1 MTSMKKLV
9 LKCLLMV
16 IRYVKVL
23 NEFFLTSL
31 FAFIHGKPKLLP
43 PITDETLLKPAT
55 VLAEEIRNG
64 KLKSV
69 DLVERYIRRMRDVQ
83 PVINAVVEDRYEEAI
98 AEAEAADQLVA
109 SGTVTPEQLAKD
121 KPFLGVPLTTK
132 NCYAVKG
139 MLQDA
144 GLVLRKGFRAPQDA
158 DCMALLRKAGAIPL
172 AVTNISELCMWWES
186 YNKLHGRTNNPYDSR
201 RICGGSS
208 GGEGSLI
215 ASAGSVFGVGTDIG
229 GSIRMPA
236 FFNGIFGHK
245 PTRGLVSNKGQYPPA
260 RDESLDACLA
270 AGPMCRYARD
280 LEPMLAVMA
289 GTRASMVPFNSEV
302 DWSKMTVYY
311 MVDDLGGT
319 LCTPVH
325 PEMKDAVRK
334 VARYFHETHGSPVV
348 ELALEEFRYSA
359 QIFTARL
366 AAAAVPPFSAELTL
380 LKGKVRVWRELVRW
394 MLGRSPHTLPA
405 LALCLLEWLSPKRG
419 HPALSRV
426 LSKADNLRARLNVL
440 LGTGN
445 AIFVY
450 PSHPEPAP
458 FHYQP
463 LLKPFNY
470 AYTAIFNVLGYP
482 VCQCPVGISPT
493 TGTPLGVQ
501 VVAGFYKDHLCL
513 DGARE
518 VEKAFGGWHQ
528 PPTK

>member
-1 MTSMKKLV
+1 MTNMKKLV

-208 GGEGSLI
+208 GGEG
-215 ASAGSVFGVGTDIG
+215 
-229 GSIRMPA
+229 
-236 FFNGIFGHK
+236 K
-245 PTRGLVSNKGQYPPA
+245 
-260 RDESLDACLA
+260 
-270 AGPMCRYARD
+270 
-280 LEPMLAVMA
+280 
-289 GTRASMVPFNSEV
+289 
-302 DWSKMTVYY
+302 
-311 MVDDLGGT
+311 
-319 LCTPVH
+319 
-325 PEMKDAVRK
+325 
-334 VARYFHETHGSPVV
+334 
-348 ELALEEFRYSA
+348 
-359 QIFTARL
+359 
-366 AAAAVPPFSAELTL
+366 
-380 LKGKVRVWRELVRW
+380 
-394 MLGRSPHTLPA
+394 
-405 LALCLLEWLSPKRG
+405 
-419 HPALSRV
+419 
-426 LSKADNLRARLNVL
+426 
-440 LGTGN
+440 
-445 AIFVY
+445 
-450 PSHPEPAP
+450 SH
-458 FHYQP
+458 
-463 LLKPFNY
+463 
-470 AYTAIFNVLGYP
+470 
-482 VCQCPVGISPT
+482 CQCWLRIRCWDRHRRKHTDAGILQWHLWPQANKRSGVKQGAVS
-493 TGTPLGVQ
+493 TGT
-501 VVAGFYKDHLCL
+501 
-513 DGARE
+513 
-518 VEKAFGGWHQ
+518 
-528 PPTK
+528 